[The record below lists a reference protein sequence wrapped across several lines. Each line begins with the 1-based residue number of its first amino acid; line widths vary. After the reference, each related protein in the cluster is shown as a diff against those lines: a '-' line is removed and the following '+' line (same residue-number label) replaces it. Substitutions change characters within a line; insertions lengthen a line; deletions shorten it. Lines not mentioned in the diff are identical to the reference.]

1 MQLGDN
7 TDEIMLEVKK
17 LQALI
22 AECCPEVM
30 NHRFKLAPDIIELK
44 DEVDILNRHRLN
56 ILAEAIG
63 TKKTL

>member
-22 AECCPEVM
+22 TECCPEVM